1 MIGPLDGMPPFAAL
15 RAFHAAARRG
25 RFRDAA
31 KDLNVSESAIS
42 HQVRRLEDFLHVR
55 LFERDG
61 PRVSLTAAGSGYF
74 EEIDPAIARI
84 AEASRALMRPAGRA
98 RVALTL
104 PPSLAVFW
112 LIPNLAAFEQANPD
126 IDLELVTTTRLVD
139 LRREQIDMALRRGR
153 GPWPDVES
161 EFLLA
166 ETAVPVCKPG
176 YLSEDAPGDV
186 AGAVARSR
194 LIINNYFPDEWLE
207 WAQVNGLPAPD
218 AEGALRLESQE
229 QVFAAAETGLGLAIG
244 RSPLVDD
251 RLKSGALIAPFG
263 TPDPSDAGYH
273 LCRRPGTT
281 PTAPGRRVAR
291 WLRALAKAEAA
302 S

>member
-1 MIGPLDGMPPFAAL
+1 MAGLLDGMPPFAAL

-25 RFRDAA
+25 R
-31 KDLNVSESAIS
+31 I
-42 HQVRRLEDFLHVR
+42 
-55 LFERDG
+55 
-61 PRVSLTAAGSGYF
+61 
-74 EEIDPAIARI
+74 
-84 AEASRALMRPAGRA
+84 
-98 RVALTL
+98 ALTL

-112 LIPNLAAFEQANPD
+112 LIPNLAGFEQANPD

-139 LRREQIDMALRRGR
+139 LRREQIDLALRRGR

-176 YLSEDAPGDV
+176 FLGEDATGDV
-186 AGAVARSR
+186 AGVLARSR
-194 LIINNYFPDEWLE
+194 LIINSYFPDEWLE

-218 AEGALRLESQE
+218 AEGALRLDSQE
-229 QVFAAAETGLGLAIG
+229 QVFAAAENGLGLAIG

-251 RLKSGALIAPFG
+251 RLKSGVLIAPFG

-273 LCRRPGTT
+273 LCRPPGAT
-281 PTAPGRRVAR
+281 PTAAARRVAR
-291 WLRALAKAEAA
+291 WLRALAEAEAA

>member
-1 MIGPLDGMPPFAAL
+1 MAGPLDRMPPFAAL

-31 KDLNVSESAIS
+31 KDLSVSESAIS
-42 HQVRRLEDFLHVR
+42 HQVRRLEEFLRVR

-61 PRVSLTAAGSGYF
+61 PRVSLTAAGAGYF

-84 AEASRALMRPAGRA
+84 AEATRVLMEPSGRA
-98 RVALTL
+98 RIALTL

-112 LIPNLAAFEQANPD
+112 LIPNLAAFEQVNPD

-139 LRREQIDMALRRGR
+139 LRREQIDMAIRRGR

-166 ETAVPVCKPG
+166 ETAVPICKPG
-176 YLSEDAPGDV
+176 YLSEDASGDV
-186 AGAVARSR
+186 AGAVAGSR
-194 LIINNYFPDEWLE
+194 LIINSYFPDEWLE
-207 WAQVNGLPAPD
+207 WAQVNGLPPPD
-218 AEGALRLESQE
+218 VEGALRLESQE
-229 QVFAAAETGLGLAIG
+229 QVFAAAENGLGLAIG

-251 RLKSGALIAPFG
+251 RLRSGVLVAPFG

-273 LCRRPGTT
+273 LCHRPGAT
-281 PTAPGRRVAR
+281 PTAAARRVAR
-291 WLRALAKAEAA
+291 WLRALAKTEAA